1 MAEVNL
7 KSGEEKRNL
16 LHFSKSDIRYWQQ
29 SVFRKGYTV
38 DGQRRETKEFY
49 ARVRHSGE
57 RDFFPLATPNRAAAA
72 AKARNIY
79 LFLLANGWEQTLIKY
94 KPQSQ
99 LPPSADTTTSVGT
112 FLDAVISVKTDRSTI
127 EGYATAFRKIV
138 ADIFGLSDDNSK
150 FDFHSG
156 GRAKWVE
163 KIHAIAL
170 GKITPARVNEWKQSF
185 ISSASENPLMLR
197 KARISVNS
205 ILRRARSL
213 FSPKLLRQITIALP
227 PLSRST
233 ASNSSRARA

>member
-94 KPQSQ
+94 KHQSQ
-99 LPPSADTTTSVGT
+99 LPPSADTTTS
-112 FLDAVISVKTDRSTI
+112 
-127 EGYATAFRKIV
+127 
-138 ADIFGLSDDNSK
+138 
-150 FDFHSG
+150 
-156 GRAKWVE
+156 
-163 KIHAIAL
+163 
-170 GKITPARVNEWKQSF
+170 
-185 ISSASENPLMLR
+185 
-197 KARISVNS
+197 
-205 ILRRARSL
+205 
-213 FSPKLLRQITIALP
+213 
-227 PLSRST
+227 
-233 ASNSSRARA
+233 